1 MIRHIVLWKL
11 KETAEGASRADNA
24 RKLKEKLEGCRDLVP
39 GILRL
44 EVGLAQPGLEASSDV
59 VLLSEFADQ
68 AALDAYQV
76 HPQHEAIKAFVR
88 AVQQSRECLD
98 YACEA

>member
-1 MIRHIVLWKL
+1 MIRHIVMWKL
-11 KETAEGASRADNA
+11 KETAAGASRAENA
-24 RKLKEKLEGCRDLVP
+24 LKLKEKLEGCRDIVP

-59 VLLSEFADQ
+59 VLVSDFADQ

-76 HPQHEAIKAFVR
+76 HPQHEALKAFVSTVR
-88 AVQQSRECLD
+88 ESRECLD
-98 YACEA
+98 YEI